1 MTGILN
7 YSFHLSICYFSVAVK
22 TVGRKKKKKNIPTE
36 RHRADNPP
44 LQKDTELT
52 TLP

>member
-7 YSFHLSICYFSVAVK
+7 YSFYLSICYFSVAVK
-22 TVGRKKKKKNIPTE
+22 AVGRKKKKF
-36 RHRADNPP
+36 

>member
-7 YSFHLSICYFSVAVK
+7 YSFYLSICYFSVAVK
-22 TVGRKKKKKNIPTE
+22 TVGRKKKF
-36 RHRADNPP
+36 